1 MPTYTYQCPTCL
13 RESTGIRRIADR
25 HNGPVCDCGT
35 PQELMIT
42 ACGFVA
48 PDWNFEGY
56 KCVATGKEINSES
69 ERKQVMAE
77 NGLADARE
85 FGEPDFDQMKED
97 RKAMHDSANAPLPA
111 DLEAAIKRE
120 GLDNIL

>member
-13 RESTGIRRIADR
+13 KESTGVRRIADR
-25 HNGPVCDCGT
+25 HDSPTCDCGDVT
-35 PQELMIT
+35 SLKIVP
-42 ACGFVA
+42 CGFVS

-56 KCVATGKEINSES
+56 KCVATGQEITSD
-69 ERKQVMAE
+69 KQRTQVLKD

-97 RKAMHDSANAPLPA
+97 RQAMHDSANAPVPA